1 MGWAENKK
9 FRDKNLNIDADI
21 TMVLVLSLIF
31 VDTVRN
37 QCFKVTQSSYQ
48 YNMFNIR
55 NSYSEKTFNFVE

>member
-37 QCFKVTQSSYQ
+37 QCLNLSIQHVQYQ
-48 YNMFNIR
+48 KLLLRINI
-55 NSYSEKTFNFVE
+55 